1 MQRKWIIRQ
10 ASIWAATLALLPFLL
25 SADGHLH
32 RLQAQSFLAGIE
44 DVPVMQGLS
53 VVDGA
58 GIEFDS
64 PSGRIA
70 EALRDRK
77 SYAEGGSRNLSSN
90 LAAARMA
97 RGRRRNVRT
106 RGRNLATRIRERGW
120 RTHGSVP
127 PVAGRDKRRL
137 GRNYPGNLCGTQG
150 PDLTCARQRRYNPP
164 LPNSE
169 SHNRVPS

>member
-70 EALRDRK
+70 EA
-77 SYAEGGSRNLSSN
+77 YA
-90 LAAARMA
+90 
-97 RGRRRNVRT
+97 T
-106 RGRNLATRIRERGW
+106 
-120 RTHGSVP
+120 
-127 PVAGRDKRRL
+127 
-137 GRNYPGNLCGTQG
+137 GNLTPKAVLEFYRATLQQLGWQEVADATFEREGETLQLGFENADGELTVRFRLSPVGTNA
-150 PDLTCARQRRYNPP
+150 D
-164 LPNSE
+164 
-169 SHNRVPS
+169 